1 MKILVLEDS
10 TKRVE
15 YFIERYPH
23 HELTITENADAAIMY
38 LQENTYDY
46 IFLDHDLGTNN
57 GSGSDV
63 AAFLSSGICVNDDA
77 IVIIHSWNM
86 PAVAAMLSMLP
97 GAFVLPFGSAE
108 FNGVDICNRG
118 S

>member
-1 MKILVLEDS
+1 MRIFVLEDS

-15 YFIERYPH
+15 YFIERYSD
-23 HELTITENADAAIMY
+23 HELTITENSDAAIAY

-46 IFLDHDLGTNN
+46 IFLDHDLGDNN
-57 GSGSDV
+57 GSGSEV
-63 AAFLSSGICVNDDA
+63 AAFLGSGMSINDDA
-77 IVIIHSWNM
+77 IIIIHSWNM

-97 GAFVLPFGSAE
+97 GAFVLPFGSDD
-108 FNGVDICNRG
+108 FCGLDICNRG

>member
-1 MKILVLEDS
+1 MNIFVLEDS
-10 TKRVE
+10 TNRVA
-15 YFIERYPH
+15 YFIERYFD
-23 HELTITENADAAIMY
+23 HELTITENANAAIVY

-57 GSGSDV
+57 GSGADV
-63 AAFLSSGICVNDDA
+63 AAFLSSGMSVNDDA

-86 PAVAAMLSMLP
+86 PAVAVMLSMLP
-97 GAFVLPFGSAE
+97 RAFILPFGSDE